1 MSKVNAGDKIKLKKE
16 MGLLTDIGSIC
27 TVEEVS
33 SNGTIRFSSESLPGT
48 LGYMTEDELDKYFEI
63 VKLEEL
69 NNNDLYDTIEDLKT
83 RLKECEEIV
92 AKRENEQNKVRLG
105 ELKTGDI
112 FTVENY
118 ASEYRVVD
126 HLSNCTMVVG
136 TSFSHIKDV
145 ILSTYVIDSN
155 TLVEKVDDQ
164 EEVG

>member
-1 MSKVNAGDKIKLKKE
+1 MSKVKVGDKIKLKKE
-16 MGLLTDIGSIC
+16 MGPLTDIGTIC
-27 TVEEVS
+27 TIKEIDS
-33 SNGTIRFSSESLPGT
+33 YGNIIFLNKNLSGT

-69 NNNDLYDTIEDLKT
+69 NNNDLNDTIEDLKV

-92 AKRENEQNKVRLG
+92 AKRKKEQNKVRLG
-105 ELKTGDI
+105 DLEVGDI

-136 TSFSHIKDV
+136 TSFSHDKDV
-145 ILSTYVIDSN
+145 ILSTYVIDSDIF
-155 TLVEKVDDQ
+155 VKKVDDK
-164 EEVG
+164 EDV